1 MIGGALGGLAFGP
14 IGGILGGILGNQMGR
29 GRYGYTDA
37 EGNRVSAARD
47 MVDGGGPGRYGDR
60 FQGGPFSGLLNAVG
74 ARPAGYR
81 ARQEAAGPDMDMAEA
96 MAAPAMTGTTPATT
110 AVMPP
115 APTIPP
121 VTTTPSNAFPGMYVS
136 NYMSWL
142 SPSENPAFAGSGMTP
157 APAMTGDTANY
168 VPMRDPTNPTTGVM
182 PADLAPAY
190 DPRLTPEMQRA
201 MRDMNSRVPPEP
213 SIPRSWDDRGFDN
226 ILRIRNRINSDYGP
240 GAGMQGA
247 TRVMP
252 ETGQARPTFADR
264 MTAMSERALNPMVQ
278 SMVGGVL
285 GGGLGG
291 LINRAMTGDQ
301 VRASRAA
308 NAANV
313 SRINVP
319 PMPPMNPGYSYSP
332 LPSTQMGVPQPLVPT
347 MPPNRSF

>member
-1 MIGGALGGLAFGP
+1 
-14 IGGILGGILGNQMGR
+14 MG
-29 GRYGYTDA
+29 
-37 EGNRVSAARD
+37 
-47 MVDGGGPGRYGDR
+47 
-60 FQGGPFSGLLNAVG
+60 
-74 ARPAGYR
+74 
-81 ARQEAAGPDMDMAEA
+81 MAEA

-115 APTIPP
+115 APTIPTAP
-121 VTTTPSNAFPGMYVS
+121 YTGGMYVS
-136 NYMSWL
+136 DYMSMR
-142 SPSENPAFAGSGMTP
+142 SPSMNPGFAGSGMTP
-157 APAMTGDTANY
+157 ATNY
-168 VPMRDPTNPTTGVM
+168 VPMRDQTSPTTGVM

-213 SIPRSWDDRGFDN
+213 SIPRRYGVGSADSDPLND
-226 ILRIRNRINSDYGP
+226 RIRTRNIMLSDYGP

-252 ETGQARPTFADR
+252 ATGQARQDL
-264 MTAMSERALNPMVQ
+264 SPMAQ
-278 SMVGGVL
+278 SIIGGVF

-291 LINRAMTGDQ
+291 LIGNTITGDQ

-319 PMPPMNPGYSYSP
+319 PMPPMGPGYSYSP
-332 LPSTQMGVPQPLVPT
+332 VRGAPFAQPGVRQPLVPT
-347 MPPNRSF
+347 MPPSRPF

>member
-37 EGNRVSAARD
+37 QGNRVSAARD

-96 MAAPAMTGTTPATT
+96 MAAPALTGTTPATT
-110 AVMPP
+110 V

-121 VTTTPSNAFPGMYVS
+121 VTTSNAFPGMYVS

-157 APAMTGDTANY
+157 ATNY

-190 DPRLTPEMQRA
+190 DPRMTPEMQRA
-201 MRDMNSRVPPEP
+201 MRS
-213 SIPRSWDDRGFDN
+213 
-226 ILRIRNRINSDYGP
+226 
-240 GAGMQGA
+240 
-247 TRVMP
+247 MP
-252 ETGQARPTFADR
+252 ATGQAPTTPADMMPPFIRQDVNNYFRGVLRGTLGGVMGGPAAGLLPGETLNRRPAGPSAQQSVMQPSAPPTMASPFG
-264 MTAMSERALNPMVQ
+264 TRALTPYEQMQ
-278 SMVGGVL
+278 
-285 GGGLGG
+285 
-291 LINRAMTGDQ
+291 A
-301 VRASRAA
+301 RAA
-308 NAANV
+308 G
-313 SRINVP
+313 RGIT
-319 PMPPMNPGYSYSP
+319 Y
-332 LPSTQMGVPQPLVPT
+332 TQSGSLRPVG
-347 MPPNRSF
+347 R

>member
-1 MIGGALGGLAFGP
+1 LGGLAFGP

-81 ARQEAAGPDMDMAEA
+81 ARQEAAGPDMGMAEA

-168 VPMRDPTNPTTGVM
+168 VPMRDPTSPTTGVM

-190 DPRLTPEMQRA
+190 DPRLTPE
-201 MRDMNSRVPPEP
+201 P
-213 SIPRSWDDRGFDN
+213 SIPSSYGYDPRDWQHQLQSRA
-226 ILRIRNRINSDYGP
+226 SAQYGP

-252 ETGQARPTFADR
+252 TTGQARQDFSPA
-264 MTAMSERALNPMVQ
+264 AQ
-278 SMVGGVL
+278 SLFGGVL
-285 GGGLGG
+285 ADRLGG
-291 LINRAMTGDQ
+291 LIDRAMTGDQ

-308 NAANV
+308 NA
-313 SRINVP
+313 SRVNVP

-332 LPSTQMGVPQPLVPT
+332 LPSTQMGVRQPLVPT
-347 MPPNRSF
+347 MPPSRSF